1 MDKHH
6 FLLLSCP
13 SQGHINPTLHLAKL
27 LLRVGVRVT
36 FATFVSG
43 LRRIATL
50 PTIPGLHFASFSD
63 GYDDG
68 NNSNYSMEEMK
79 RVGSQSL
86 SSLLLSLSNERGPV
100 TYLIYGFLLSWAAT
114 VAREHGIP
122 SAFLST
128 QSATVIA
135 VYHRYFKAHDGLF
148 NTELGNSLN
157 ISLELPGLPPLKYED
172 LPSILLPTSRHA
184 SFVPSL
190 QEHIQNLEQD
200 PNPCV
205 LINTFNALEEDVIK
219 ALGDFMNVVAIGPL
233 VQLDSSISCDL
244 FERSK
249 DYLPWLN
256 SKPEGSVIYVSFGSL
271 ATLQKKQMEEIF
283 HGLMEMVL
291 PSGGVVSPSSW
302 MFLDAL
308 WVELHHGESSCRCAG
323 GGMSPVFG
331 PGDKCKAGGGV
342 GTGVKARANEEG
354 VVEREEIKKCLEM
367 VMEGGEKGDEMR
379 RNANKWKGLA
389 VESMEYGSSGETN
402 LKHFVESLEI
412 RTHSCKSHL

>member
-1 MDKHH
+1 MDRHH

-13 SQGHINPTLHLAKL
+13 SPGHINPTLHLAKL
-27 LLRVGVRVT
+27 LLRLGVSVS

-50 PTIPGLHFASFSD
+50 PTIPGLHFASFSV
-63 GYDDG
+63 GCDDG
-68 NNSNYSMEEMK
+68 NNSNHSMEEMK

-100 TYLIYGFLLSWAAT
+100 TCLIYGFLLPWAAT

-135 VYHRYFKAHDGLF
+135 VYHRYLKAHDGLF
-148 NTELGNSLN
+148 NTELGSSLN
-157 ISLELPGLPPLKYED
+157 ISLELPGLPPIE
-172 LPSILLPTSRHA
+172 IRRPTFHSVTNQSTRLGRPQLSRTHPKLRA
-184 SFVPSL
+184 RSQPMRANK
-190 QEHIQNLEQD
+190 H
-200 PNPCV
+200 
-205 LINTFNALEEDVIK
+205 
-219 ALGDFMNVVAIGPL
+219 
-233 VQLDSSISCDL
+233 LDSSISCDL

-256 SKPEGSVIYVSFGSL
+256 SKPDGSVIYVSFGSL
-271 ATLQKKQMEEIF
+271 AVLQKKQMEENF
-283 HGLMEMVL
+283 HGLME
-291 PSGGVVSPSSW
+291 SGGVVSPSSW

-308 WVELHHGESSCRCAG
+308 WMELHHGESSCRCAG

-331 PGDKCKAGGGV
+331 PDDKCKADGV
-342 GTGVKARANEEG
+342 WGTGVKARANEEG

-367 VMEGGEKGDEMR
+367 VMEGGEKG
-379 RNANKWKGLA
+379 G
-389 VESMEYGSSGETN
+389 
-402 LKHFVESLEI
+402 
-412 RTHSCKSHL
+412 